1 MKYYV
6 KTTDETGK
14 RIPID
19 AVNEKR
25 KAVKEK
31 IIAMGMQYVET
42 EAIIGRLDA
51 AMNRVEERVYVIEMV
66 ARDFYV

>member
-6 KTTDETGK
+6 KTTDENGK
-14 RIPID
+14 RIPVD

-31 IIAMGMQYVET
+31 IIGMGLQYIET
-42 EAIIGRLDA
+42 EAMIGRLDA
-51 AMNRVEERVYVIEMV
+51 SMNRVEERIYVIEMI